1 MGRFSTPPSN
11 SDPPLLPPLGLATGA
26 DELLG
31 AGSALQQHIEDN
43 AARLGRR
50 LKLRVRLPSFEAVC
64 RVVENGIGLAIVP
77 ATAARTHVRWIA

>member
-1 MGRFSTPPSN
+1 MTALSLARRRS
-11 SDPPLLPPLGLATGA
+11 LGFRETLAQDYVG
-26 DELLG
+26 LG

-77 ATAARTHVRWIA
+77 ATAARR